1 MTGDTEALDKKAF
14 TAGTHRIVSPE
25 ATVARVIPMA
35 RKIGITRLAVLT
47 GLDVIG
53 IPVAAA
59 VRPNSRSVAQHQGK
73 GFTLAAAKASALM
86 EAAEA
91 FHAETFTGPLRLAS
105 WTEMAAIGPAVD
117 PAALPGASGRTA
129 ERLLWAEGVDLASG
143 GPLWVPHELV
153 TTDYTEPVLE
163 KRFQATSNG
172 LASGNNRLEAV
183 LHAICELVERDADAL
198 FLAAG
203 DAAQDARAVDLDTIG
218 GPCADLLAAFRRAG
232 VPVRVWDQTSD
243 VGLAVFR
250 CMAGPAD
257 ATDPV
262 QPQLGYGCHSDR
274 DVALSRAVTEVAQA
288 RLTVISGAR
297 DDIGGTL
304 FAADAQARLRGA
316 AQRWLATPATRDY
329 SAAPT
334 FVSRSLRADLDQALA
349 RLSAIGCG
357 QVAHVDLSRP
367 DIGLAVAR
375 VVVPGLEGPFTEPG
389 EGYVA
394 GPRARA
400 AS

>member
-1 MTGDTEALDKKAF
+1 VTGDLESLEEKAF
-14 TAGTHRIVSPE
+14 TDGTHRIVSPQ
-25 ATVARVIPMA
+25 ATVARVLPMA
-35 RKIGITRLAVLT
+35 RRMGITRLAVLT
-47 GLDVIG
+47 GLDVLG

-73 GFTLAAAKASALM
+73 GLSLAAAKASALM

-117 PAALPGASGRTA
+117 TVALPGASSRTG
-129 ERLLWAEGVDLASG
+129 ERLLWAEGRDLAGG

-153 TTDYTEPVLE
+153 TTDYTEPMLE
-163 KRFQATSNG
+163 KRFHATSNG

-183 LHAICELVERDADAL
+183 LHALYEVVERDADAL
-198 FLAAG
+198 FLGTG

-218 GPCADLLAAFRRAG
+218 GLCGDLLAAFRRAG
-232 VPVRVWDQTSD
+232 VSVRVWDQTSD
-243 VGLAVFR
+243 VGLPVFR
-250 CMAGPAD
+250 CMAAPAD
-257 ATDPV
+257 ASDPV
-262 QPQLGYGCHSDR
+262 QPELGYGCHADR
-274 DVALSRAVTEVAQA
+274 DVALSRAITEVAQS

-297 DDIGGTL
+297 DDMGGAL
-304 FAADAQARLRGA
+304 FAADAKARLRDA
-316 AQRWLATPATRDY
+316 ARRWLTTPATRDY
-329 SAAPT
+329 RAAPT
-334 FVSRSLRADLDQALA
+334 FVSRSLRADLDHALA
-349 RLSAIGCG
+349 RLAAVGCA
-357 QVAHVDLSRP
+357 QVAHLDLSRP

-400 AS
+400 VS